1 MRIVIADDHR
11 VLRTGLRLLLETQPG
26 LVVVGEA
33 STGEEAVHLVDE
45 LHPDL
50 VLLDLNMPGCGGPCA
65 LRQIHLRHPEVRVLV
80 LTMHDDT
87 TYVREVFQAGAVG
100 YVLKEA
106 ADQELLSAIATAAK
120 GGTYV
125 YPTLAGRMLT
135 VDPVLSQTDQSVLSP
150 RETEVLRLIALGH
163 TNQEIADTLLIGVR
177 TVETYKEHISGK
189 LGLTTRAQM
198 VRYALQHGLVT
209 V

>member
-1 MRIVIADDHR
+1 MIADDHR

-26 LVVVGEA
+26 LMVVGEA
-33 STGEEAVHLVDE
+33 STGEEAVRLVDE

-65 LRQIHLRHPEVRVLV
+65 LRQIHQSHPEIRVLV

-87 TYVREVFQAGAVG
+87 TYVRTVLKAGAAG

-106 ADQELLSAIATAAK
+106 ADQELLCAIAAVAQ
-120 GGTYV
+120 GSTYV

-150 RETEVLRLIALGH
+150 RETEVLRMIALGH

-189 LGLTTRAQM
+189 LELTTRAQM
-198 VRYALQHGLVT
+198 VRYALQHGLVK